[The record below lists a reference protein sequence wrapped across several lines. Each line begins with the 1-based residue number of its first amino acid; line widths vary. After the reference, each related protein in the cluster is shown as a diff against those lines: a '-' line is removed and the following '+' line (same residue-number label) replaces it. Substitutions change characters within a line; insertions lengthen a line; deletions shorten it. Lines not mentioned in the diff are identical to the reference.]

1 MISLGDPNDRGLFVW
16 DWRNEKK
23 ISSNKLSKPALTVAF
38 SPEQDLFITGG
49 YQHLKYWYLDPD
61 TKKPITVKPPN
72 SNDLIMES
80 KTADLAKVK
89 LAIFVGVAIYD

>member
-1 MISLGDPNDRGLFVW
+1 MW

-80 KTADLAKVK
+80 KVK

>member
-1 MISLGDPNDRGLFVW
+1 
-16 DWRNEKK
+16 
-23 ISSNKLSKPALTVAF
+23 
-38 SPEQDLFITGG
+38 
-49 YQHLKYWYLDPD
+49 LDPD